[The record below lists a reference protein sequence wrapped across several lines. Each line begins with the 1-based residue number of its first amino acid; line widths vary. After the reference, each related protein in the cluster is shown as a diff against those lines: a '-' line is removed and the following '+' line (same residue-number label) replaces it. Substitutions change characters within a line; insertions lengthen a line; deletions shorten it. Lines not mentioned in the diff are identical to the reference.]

1 MKTYLLSD
9 NTDSLVGLQMAGVN
23 GKIVSTKEEV
33 LSSINDIIAKK
44 DVGILLLTEKLSALI
59 PEELDEIKLST
70 RLPLIVEIP
79 DRHGSTKSE
88 DSILRYVTESIGLK
102 I

>member
-9 NTDSLVGLQMAGVN
+9 NTDSLVGLQMAGIN
-23 GKIVSTKEEV
+23 GKIVHTKEEV
-33 LSSINDIIAKK
+33 LASINDIIDKK
-44 DVGILLLTEKLSALI
+44 DVGILLLTEKISALI
-59 PEELDEIKLST
+59 PEELHELKLAI

-79 DRHGSTKSE
+79 DRHGSIKSE